1 MRKVEI
7 RPPVWIIYE
16 EHNMK
21 KPKQASKATLDD
33 PAAATG
39 RDGAID
45 FAAKTAALES
55 SEPAV
60 LDQSDRFYRVIGSA
74 TIALWG
80 DLPRPI
86 QEQIFERAV
95 VLGHRDER
103 DEMLREQLAKFLHD
117 RHQRTLA
124 GS

>member
-1 MRKVEI
+1 LKQALRQENEVKE
-7 RPPVWIIYE
+7 
-16 EHNMK
+16 
-21 KPKQASKATLDD
+21 PKEASKATLDD

-45 FAAKTAALES
+45 FAAKTTALEA

-60 LDQSDRFYRVIGSA
+60 LDQSDRFSRVLGLA

-80 DLPRPI
+80 DLPAPI
-86 QEQIFERAV
+86 QEQLFERAV
-95 VLGHRDER
+95 LLGHRNER

-117 RHQRTLA
+117 HHTRTIDGDQRQD
-124 GS
+124 